1 MPNGLTPGQCRAAR
15 GLIDWTQ
22 EELAD
27 RAGVSRST
35 VRDFEKGRHDLH
47 RASAAVIRAAF
58 EGAGVVLIDAEDG
71 LGPGVRLV
79 NGKRGGAPEVEGRPT
94 GTGLAKTP

>member
-1 MPNGLTPGQCRAAR
+1 MSAEQSSISSMPNGLTPGQCRAAR

-22 EELAD
+22 EELAE

-47 RASAAVIRAAF
+47 RASAAVIRTALEA
-58 EGAGVVLIDAEDG
+58 AGVVLITSGDG

-79 NGKRGGAPEVEGRPT
+79 NGKEGGEVEG
-94 GTGLAKTP
+94 

>member
-1 MPNGLTPGQCRAAR
+1 MLESLSPEQCRAAR

-35 VRDFEKGRHDLH
+35 VRDYEKGRHDLH
-47 RASAAVIRAAF
+47 RASAAMIKNAF
-58 EGAGVVLIDAEDG
+58 EAAGVILIGADG
-71 LGPGVRLV
+71 FLGPGVRLRIA
-79 NGKRGGAPEVEGRPT
+79 KEV
-94 GTGLAKTP
+94 

>member
-1 MPNGLTPGQCRAAR
+1 MPSSFSPAQCRAAR
-15 GLIDWTQ
+15 GLLDWTQ

-35 VRDFEKGRHDLH
+35 VRDFEKGRHELH
-47 RASAAVIRAAF
+47 RASATHIMLAF
-58 EGAGVVLIDAEDG
+58 EAAGVVMVPAGE

-79 NGKRGGAPEVEGRPT
+79 SPGA
-94 GTGLAKTP
+94 